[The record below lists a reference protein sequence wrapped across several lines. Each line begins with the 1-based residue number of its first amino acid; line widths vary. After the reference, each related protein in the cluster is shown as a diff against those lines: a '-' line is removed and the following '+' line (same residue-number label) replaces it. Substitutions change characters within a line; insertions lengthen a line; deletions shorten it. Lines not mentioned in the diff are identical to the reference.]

1 MLIVFFDFLNEYKS
15 YIYYIQPTIPYLG
28 DNYLQHNC
36 RDMSHNPHSIYI
48 HTLKTVASSSAFNDV
63 LLREIKGPS

>member
-1 MLIVFFDFLNEYKS
+1 MLMDVNSFFCMNINHI

-48 HTLKTVASSSAFNDV
+48 YTYVENRCKF
-63 LLREIKGPS
+63 